1 MGLPKIDLPI
11 FEGVLPSSGETF
23 KYRQYTVKE
32 EKILLVAQESKET
45 GAEILAMKQV
55 VNNCLLDREIED
67 LAMFDLEY
75 VHLVLRSKSVDN
87 TMNFSVTDP
96 DTEEKIELELDVENV
111 KMSSTEGHTKEIK
124 INDDFILFLKYPTI
138 DAFVKIT
145 QMDSQYPLIN
155 YFVMISCLDKIAS
168 EDEVYNFKDYTEEDI
183 DDFMNNLNSQVIA
196 QIQQFFETMPR
207 LRHELKYVNKNG
219 DKKTFVIE
227 GLRTFFI

>member
-67 LAMFDLEY
+67 LAMFDLEF
-75 VHLVLRSKSVDN
+75 VHLTLRSKSVDN
-87 TMNFSVTDP
+87 TMNFTVTDP
-96 DTEEKIELELDVENV
+96 DTEEKIELELDVEKV
-111 KMSSTEGHTKEIK
+111 KMNETEGHSKEIK
-124 INDDFILFLKYPTI
+124 INDDYILFLKYPSI
-138 DAFVKIT
+138 DSFVKIT
-145 QMDSQYPLIN
+145 QMDSQDPLVN

-168 EDEVYNFKDYTEEDI
+168 KDEVYYFKDYTEQEI
-183 DDFMNNLNSQVIA
+183 DDFMNGLNSQVIA
-196 QIQQFFETMPR
+196 AIQKFFETMPR
-207 LRHELKYVNKNG
+207 LRHELQYKNKEG
-219 DKKTFVIE
+219 TEKTFVIE